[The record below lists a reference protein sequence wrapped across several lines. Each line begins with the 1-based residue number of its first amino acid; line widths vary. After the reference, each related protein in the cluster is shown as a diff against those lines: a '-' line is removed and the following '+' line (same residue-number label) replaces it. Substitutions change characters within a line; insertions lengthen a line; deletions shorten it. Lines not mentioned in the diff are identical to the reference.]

1 MVALYVDDLLIA
13 GSTKNMVTQLET
25 IFEAK
30 YKMKKANALKQLLGM
45 GKFHDKIR
53 NTIYITQQ
61 QYIECLVELF
71 SNYGISEF
79 RTPMNERQHYSK
91 KQMPQAGSAEALQMA
106 TLPYREL
113 IVSLLWFSN
122 GTRPDVTYSVN
133 TLTKFTSNPF

>member
-13 GSTKNMVTQLET
+13 GSTKNMVIQLET

-30 YKMKKANALKQLLGM
+30 YKMKKLNAIKQLLGM
-45 GKFHDKIR
+45 GIFHDKIR

-71 SNYGISEF
+71 
-79 RTPMNERQHYSK
+79 RTPMDERQYYSK
-91 KQMPQAGSAEALQMA
+91 KQMPQAGLAEALQMA
-106 TLPYREL
+106 TFPYREL
-113 IVSLLWFSN
+113 IGSLLWISN

-133 TLTKFTSNPF
+133 TLTKFTSNPASVPGRRLL